1 MSALNSPSTGSSA
14 TNSTA
19 STGRAR
25 SASLTK
31 VLSRQHGVIS
41 LDQAEDLGLTM
52 SSIRYRIRPG
62 GPWQRI
68 FPGVYLT
75 VSGTATSDQLDMA
88 ALLYAARGSAITGL
102 AALRRWGVVQAAA
115 AREVDVLVP
124 AQCCRASR
132 DYVRIH
138 RTTRLPRL
146 VAVDQEIQVVLIPRA
161 VVDAARDIASIEDL
175 RALVAGAVQQ
185 GNCTPRELAAEL
197 GQSRLRNAASVR
209 AVLAEV
215 NLGIRSAP
223 EGDLMDLVKRAGLPE
238 PYYNP
243 RLYMDG
249 KLLASPD
256 AWWPAVSV
264 AVEVDSQLWHA
275 SPADWQRTMERHDRM
290 AAAGIRVLHFS
301 PRQIRTEPEV
311 VIGIIRQALSVG
323 APSPRIET
331 RPIGTSAGTR
341 GLTATG

>member
-1 MSALNSPSTGSSA
+1 MSASYSPSTGSS
-14 TNSTA
+14 TTKSTA
-19 STGRAR
+19 SARRAR
-25 SASLTK
+25 PVSLTK
-31 VLSRQHGVIS
+31 LLSRQHGVVS
-41 LDQAEDLGLTM
+41 LRQAEGLGLPF
-52 SSIRYRIRPG
+52 SAIRHRIRPG

-75 VSGTATSDQLDMA
+75 VSGTATFDQLDMA
-88 ALLYAARGSAITGL
+88 ALLYAGQGSAITGL
-102 AALRRWGVVQAAA
+102 AALRRWGVQAAA

-138 RTTRLPRL
+138 RTTRLPKL
-146 VAVDQEIQVVLIPRA
+146 VAVDREIQIVLIPRA
-161 VVDAARDIASIEDL
+161 VVDAARDIPRIEDL

-185 GNCTPRELAAEL
+185 GNCTPGELSAEL
-197 GQSRLRNAASVR
+197 GRSRLRNAACLR

-215 NLGIRSAP
+215 ELGVRSAP
-223 EGDLMDLVKRAGLPE
+223 EGDLMDLLKRAGLPA

-243 RLYMDG
+243 RLYVGG
-249 KLLASPD
+249 KFLASPD
-256 AWWPAVSV
+256 AWWPTVSV

-275 SPADWQRTMERHDRM
+275 SPMDWQRTMERHDRM

-301 PRQIRTEPEV
+301 PRQIRTEPEM

-331 RPIGTSAGTR
+331 RPIGS
-341 GLTATG
+341 